1 MKILKIQPPS
11 YLRGV
16 VYEFWH
22 TAVHN
27 SSTSIESYKIFAD
40 GAPGII
46 FQHNN
51 GNSNLFRDA
60 VSLPV
65 AFIYGQKSEA
75 PCTNFIHGE
84 SSIFGVSF
92 QPATIKQ
99 LFSINSSELTD
110 SLVDIN
116 IFFSKTLT
124 EKLLD
129 ANSVQH
135 LVELFSREIYQK
147 LLQAKKQH
155 VIQESIHRIRNC
167 ESNIDTAFLA
177 RQYCLSRR
185 QFQRKF
191 KEEVGISPE
200 SYFRIVKFQKSLQ
213 LLRNGQYSRLSDIAY
228 KLGYADHSHF
238 SREFK
243 LFSSFSPKEFLEL
256 QLPEN
261 SYETANIGDIGPLRI
276 MKN

>member
-1 MKILKIQPPS
+1 MKISKIQPSPALKS
-11 YLRGV
+11 V
-16 VYEFWH
+16 IHEFWY
-22 TAVHN
+22 TAVPN
-27 SSTSIESYKIFAD
+27 SSASIESYKIFAD

-51 GNSNLFRDA
+51 GNSNLFRDT
-60 VSLPV
+60 VPLPV
-65 AFIYGQKSEA
+65 TFIYGQKSAA
-75 PCTNFIHGE
+75 PCTNYIHGQ
-84 SSIFGVSF
+84 SHIFGISF
-92 QPATIKQ
+92 QPATVKQ

-110 SLVDIN
+110 SLVDLDN
-116 IFFSKTLT
+116 FFPKNFT
-124 EKLLD
+124 ERLLD
-129 ANSVQH
+129 ASSIQD
-135 LVELFSREIYQK
+135 LIELFSKEIYQN
-147 LLQAKKQH
+147 LLCAKKRH
-155 VIQESIHRIRNC
+155 IIQESVHRIRNC
-167 ESNIDTAFLA
+167 DSNIDSALLA

-213 LLRNGQYSRLSDIAY
+213 LLRNGQYSKLSDIAY

-256 QLPEN
+256 QLPES
-261 SYETANIGDIGPLRI
+261 SYETANIEDISPLRI